1 MEEINKWKVI
11 IWLWKCEKLPQSQQ
25 GNLKDKPLN
34 LEKNMKNKWL
44 IQNIYIKTI

>member
-1 MEEINKWKVI
+1 MESNYLNMKMWKT
-11 IWLWKCEKLPQSQQ
+11 LLPQSQQ
-25 GNLKDKPLN
+25 GDLKDKPLN

>member
-1 MEEINKWKVI
+1 MKMWKI
-11 IWLWKCEKLPQSQQ
+11 LLPQSQQ

-44 IQNIYIKTI
+44 IQNIYTKTI